1 MPFSVSYPRLL
12 RLYFTLIQHWSMS
25 KHEYWKQSPSDILCT
40 IWHPMQTISFSPAD
54 TSSAEIPCPQ
64 WWSYYKLTYESHF
77 LLQSLSS
84 RSQILVDWL
93 RLGTVG
99 SFKFEFPT
107 RRQSLHQCHVTDKT
121 CSIRHFHCLPVKN
134 WPGHSKGF
142 HSEWRSTTWGNYD
155 CNNYY
160 CIIVHSSHTFVQAPI
175 WL

>member
-64 WWSYYKLTYESHF
+64 WWSYCKLTYESHF

-99 SFKFEFPT
+99 SFKFEFP
-107 RRQSLHQCHVTDKT
+107 RQSLHQRHVTDKT
-121 CSIRHFHCLPVKN
+121 CSIRHFQWKINLVIPRDFTRNGEALLGAITIVI
-134 WPGHSKGF
+134 
-142 HSEWRSTTWGNYD
+142 TT
-155 CNNYY
+155 
-160 CIIVHSSHTFVQAPI
+160 IVS
-175 WL
+175 